1 MQLNTRVS
9 RSLTLAAS
17 VGLSLTLAA
26 GCASDTGGSPQPETG
41 TTATAPKEQASATP
55 RLAVSYDGGVL
66 ILDATTLDT
75 VDETEIEG
83 FTRLNP
89 AGNGRHVI
97 ISSGEAFK
105 VLDTGTWS
113 STHDDHTH
121 YYTTDPAMTD
131 VEFAANEP
139 GHVVR
144 HAGKTVLFND
154 GSGLVEIFDPIHL
167 AKRQPRVETYTTP
180 EPHHGV
186 AVALADGNLLTTIGN
201 SESRNGIALLDGDR
215 KEILRNEQ
223 CPGVHGEAVAAGET
237 IVLGCQDGLLV
248 YKDDA
253 ITKVQSPDPYGRIGN
268 QAGSEESEIVLGD
281 YKSDP
286 TAELE
291 RPQRISL
298 TNTWTSELKL
308 VDLGT
313 SYTFR
318 SLGRGPHGEA
328 LVLGTDGAIH
338 VIDPHSGAVINKIA
352 VIDEWTEP
360 TDWQEPRPAL
370 FVSDHTAYVTDPASK
385 KLIAVDLE
393 DGTIAG
399 ETTLDHTPNEL
410 TGVTG

>member
-1 MQLNTRVS
+1 MQLNTRIS

-26 GCASDTGGSPQPETG
+26 GCSSGTGDSSQPETG
-41 TTATAPKEQASATP
+41 TTATAPKEQSSATP

-75 VDETEIEG
+75 VGRTEIDG
-83 FTRLNP
+83 FIRLNP
-89 AGNGRHVI
+89 AGDGRHVI
-97 ISSGEAFK
+97 VSAGENFK
-105 VLDTGTWS
+105 VLDTGTWL
-113 STHDDHTH
+113 STHGDHSH
-121 YYTTDPAMTD
+121 YYTADPAMTD

-139 GHVVR
+139 GHVVH

-154 GSGLVEIFDPIHL
+154 GSGLVEIFDPTQL
-167 AKRQPRVETYTTP
+167 AKRQPRVETFTAP

-186 AVALADGNLLTTIGN
+186 AVALANGNLLTTIGN
-201 SESRNGIALLDGDR
+201 SESRNGIAVLDADR

-223 CPGVHGEAVAAGET
+223 CPGIHGEAVAAGEA

-248 YKDDA
+248 YKDGA

-281 YKSDP
+281 YKTDP
-286 TAELE
+286 KAELE

-298 TNTWTSELKL
+298 TNTSTSELKL

-328 LVLGTDGAIH
+328 LILGTDGAIH

-352 VIDEWTEP
+352 VIGEWTEP
-360 TDWQEPRPAL
+360 TEWQDPRPTL
-370 FVSDHTAYVTDPASK
+370 FVRDHTAYVTDPTSK
-385 KLIAVDLE
+385 TLIAVNLE
-393 DGTIAG
+393 DGSIAAQA
-399 ETTLDHTPNEL
+399 TLDHTPNEL
-410 TGVTG
+410 TGVS